1 MDKEKLKLLY
11 NFIIKLKLIALLI
24 CSNFSYAEELI
35 TNNSFLTANYIE
47 HHNDSCE
54 FNCTYKNVMWLKD

>member
-11 NFIIKLKLIALLI
+11 NCIMRLKIIVLLLF
-24 CSNFSYAEELI
+24 SNFSYAEELI

-47 HHNDSCE
+47 HHNEISMIE
-54 FNCTYKNVMWLKD
+54 KYTWILS